1 MGSEELNMLG
11 KKQTLIFGAIIGL
24 SINCA
29 TDIKFSK
36 NPIRANLLE
45 INLGEKARLLGSDT
59 SHQNV
64 LSVDCR
70 IKSLSTKPLVLKQL
84 LGKDKIISNEMQK
97 TNNGIYLLPGKEVFV
112 ENCARIKKKEG
123 VEINVVY
130 EELPTLRFET
140 FNTEVKIED

>member
-1 MGSEELNMLG
+1 MFRKSR
-11 KKQTLIFGAIIGL
+11 KWIFLAIIWGG
-24 SINCA
+24 INCT
-29 TDIKFSK
+29 TDLKYNK
-36 NPIRANLLE
+36 NPIRANMLE
-45 INLGEKARLLGSDT
+45 ITLGEKAKLLGSDT

-84 LGKDKIISNEMQK
+84 LGRDKIISNELQR
-97 TNNGIYLLPGKEVFV
+97 TNTGIYLLPGKEVFV

-123 VEINVVY
+123 VEVNVVY

-140 FNTEVKIED
+140 FNTDIKTDD